1 MALKRVFKMKPII
14 YKAKHWVEIPLKN
27 CPLFHLILLIKKAR
41 EPYVKALVKKT
52 LADQAKR
59 IDKEFRNG

>member
-1 MALKRVFKMKPII
+1 MKPII
-14 YKAKHWVEIPLKN
+14 YKAKHWIEIPLKD

-41 EPYVKALVKKT
+41 ERSAKAFIKKT

-59 IDKEFRNG
+59 IDKEFRKLK

>member
-1 MALKRVFKMKPII
+1 MKPVI
-14 YKAKHWVEIPLKN
+14 YKAKHWIEIPLKN

-41 EPYVKALVKKT
+41 EPYAKAFIKKT
-52 LADQAKR
+52 LADEAKR